1 MKSLLTWGISLALLA
16 GEAALAQSP
25 TAAAQAFPN
34 KEIRLVV
41 PYGPGGASDRTAR
54 MIASIA
60 QKNELVKQPIIVT
73 NIPGAATKTG
83 LSAVAKADA
92 DGHTLLLH
100 HNAFITAGVLKQLE
114 PELTWQSGF
123 RPIAQLLETPLTLAV
138 LETSRWKTA
147 KDLFDEISA
156 RPGQVKFG
164 FPGVNAPQSFALQAV
179 LGEMSKAGQK
189 RRVHSVYLEGGA
201 AVKTASL
208 GGVVDVVAGITMDT
222 VPEAKA
228 GVYRILS
235 VVSEKRLQSL
245 PGVPTLAEAGYPSP
259 PSGSG
264 ALRMIVWAPKGT
276 PDPVMARLQ
285 GILDRVYNTK
295 EWAEFAQQMSAV
307 AVYRTPDEVAKVF
320 AVDEAVAMDALAAI
334 QAK

>member
-1 MKSLLTWGISLALLA
+1 MKSLLTLCISLTLFATDA
-16 GEAALAQSP
+16 VLAQSP
-25 TAAAQAFPN
+25 NSAAQVFPT

-41 PYGPGGASDRTAR
+41 PYGPGGASDRAAR

-60 QKNELVKQPIIVT
+60 QKNDLIKQPIIVT
-73 NIPGAATKTG
+73 NIAGAATKAG
-83 LSAVAKADA
+83 LGAVAKADA

-114 PELTWQSGF
+114 PELTWQNGF
-123 RPIAQLLETPLTLAV
+123 RPVAQVLETPLTFAV
-138 LETSRWKTA
+138 LATSRWKTT
-147 KDLFDEISA
+147 KELFDEISA
-156 RPGQVKFG
+156 QPGKVKFG

-179 LGEMSKAGQK
+179 LGEMSKDGQK

-235 VVSEKRLQSL
+235 VVADKRLQSL
-245 PGVPTLAEAGYPSP
+245 PDAPTLAEAGYPTP
-259 PSGSG
+259 PNGSG

-276 PDPVMARLQ
+276 PDAIVSRLQ
-285 GILDRVYNTK
+285 GVLDRVYKSK

-307 AVYRTPDEVAKVF
+307 ALWRTPEEVAKVF
-320 AVDEAVAMDALAAI
+320 AMDEKIAIEALPAM